1 MLTLMFLGLS
11 EHALDLLLTQTTHII
26 RDNDLVR
33 LVSRLVSRGDVDDV
47 IRIDVEGDLDLRYT
61 TEHR

>member
-1 MLTLMFLGLS
+1 MFLGLS